1 MLKTFEGLLTIG
13 VIITDEKVASC
24 KKNVQFKTRE
34 QKIDPIKMIKIAKI
48 DTLFVTK
55 TAAKPYLLGPHIPI
69 WVIQGITLPG

>member
-1 MLKTFEGLLTIG
+1 MLKTFEGLLRIG
-13 VIITDEKVASC
+13 GIITDEKVASC
-24 KKNVQFKTRE
+24 KKMSNLRLENK
-34 QKIDPIKMIKIAKI
+34 KIDPIKMIKIAKI